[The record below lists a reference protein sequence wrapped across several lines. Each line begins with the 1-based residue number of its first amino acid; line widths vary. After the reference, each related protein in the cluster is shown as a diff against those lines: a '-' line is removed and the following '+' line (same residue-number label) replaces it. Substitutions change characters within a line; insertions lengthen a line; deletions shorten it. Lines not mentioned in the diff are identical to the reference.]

1 MLPLLPFHTLA
12 AQRGDGLRPELLAL
26 FARNARSDTG
36 LSARIEIENIARSDN
51 RCTPETGEGPDREP
65 PEKSLATDS

>member
-36 LSARIEIENIARSDN
+36 LNARLEIEKIATDDN
-51 RCTPETGEGPDREP
+51 RCTPETGKGPDREP
-65 PEKSLATDS
+65 PEKLSATDS

>member
-26 FARNARSDTG
+26 FARNACSDTG
-36 LSARIEIENIARSDN
+36 LSARIEIENIARDDN
-51 RCTPETGEGPDREP
+51 RCTPRTSEGPDRES